1 MKKLVTITLVVAAA
15 VATLATSALVRGPAA
30 QQRTKRD
37 VIMMRCEAGS
47 SGFKV
52 TSYSASAS
60 APSKKADNCAESVS
74 TLHRDG
80 FMIEDAGYVDAE
92 DGYMVLVLVR

>member
-1 MKKLVTITLVVAAA
+1 MNKLVSITLVVAAA
-15 VATLATSALVRGPAA
+15 AAALAISALVGGPAA

-37 VIMMRCEAGS
+37 VIMIQCQAGS
-47 SGFKV
+47 QGFRI

-60 APSKKADNCAESVS
+60 APSKKADNCAETVS

-80 FMIEDAGYVDAE
+80 FLIEDVGYVDAE
-92 DGYMVLVLVR
+92 NGYMVLVLVR